1 MSAPGATVVRRRRG
15 AGGAPRAAG
24 PGTRERILAIATD
37 LFNRKGIA
45 HVSIDEV
52 AQSTGISNGNLN
64 YHFPRKQDLV
74 RAMLGLLDAR
84 MREALTP
91 RLATR
96 DPREGAED
104 LVRILRAF
112 WEFRFFFNALT
123 FLLSRD
129 PDLRKR
135 YFAFQEWAIAC
146 VDSGLKEL
154 ERNGEFGPVRKPNTT
169 RLLAENM
176 WSQWLN
182 WLRMQQIE
190 SPDAEVP
197 EGKALY
203 GCALRHWSLME
214 PYFRPAYARGLLPIY
229 RELLL

>member
-1 MSAPGATVVRRRRG
+1 LSPPAATAVRRRRPTG
-15 AGGAPRAAG
+15 AAPRAAG
-24 PGTRERILAIATD
+24 PGTRDRILATATD

-52 AQSTGISNGNLN
+52 AQVTGMSNGNLN

-74 RAMLGLLDAR
+74 RAMLERLDAR

-91 RLATR
+91 RLAAR

-129 PDLRKR
+129 PVLRER
-135 YFAFQEWAIAC
+135 YFAFQAWAIAR
-146 VDSGLKEL
+146 VDVGLKQMV
-154 ERNGEFGPVRKPNTT
+154 RTGEFGPVRKPNTT

-203 GCALRHWSLME
+203 ECALRHWSLME
-214 PYFRPAYARGLLPIY
+214 PYFPPAFARGLLPIY

>member
-1 MSAPGATVVRRRRG
+1 M
-15 AGGAPRAAG
+15 
-24 PGTRERILAIATD
+24 
-37 LFNRKGIA
+37 
-45 HVSIDEV
+45 
-52 AQSTGISNGNLN
+52 
-64 YHFPRKQDLV
+64 
-74 RAMLGLLDAR
+74 RAMLDRMDAR

-91 RLATR
+91 RLRTHE
-96 DPREGAED
+96 PREGAED

-129 PDLRKR
+129 DDLRRR
-135 YFAFQEWAIAC
+135 YFAFQAWAVARM
-146 VDSGLKEL
+146 DAGLKEL
-154 ERNGEFGPVRKPNTT
+154 ERTGEFGPLRKPNTT

-182 WLRMQQIE
+182 WLRMQQIAN
-190 SPDAEVP
+190 PDAEVP

-203 GCALRHWSLME
+203 ECALRHWSLME
-214 PYFRPAYARGLLPIY
+214 PYFRPAFARGLLPIY